1 MNVYIDTLVNGI
13 LIGLIYGL
21 AAMGL
26 ALIWGVLKVI
36 NLSHG
41 AFITLG
47 MFLSYLIF
55 KYFHIPPYISVFFTL
70 IIGFILGFIAYFISL
85 HKIVSHAKNFKEY
98 ELSSLLSTFSLSL
111 IITGF
116 LLFIFATTPMAINLP
131 LSLFETKLLASFFSI
146 LFTIALS
153 LFLYKTYMGKA
164 IRAVSQNIDAA
175 KLMGVNTTLIL
186 ATSFAIGVSLA
197 MAAGTL
203 IAMVF
208 PFSTLSGVLYELK
221 SFIICVI
228 GGLGNPIGTI
238 VGGIILGLLENFF
251 GLFVNQ
257 GLVPFIEFTILILLL
272 LFKPNG
278 LFGGSK

>member
-1 MNVYIDTLVNGI
+1 LSIYIDTLINGI
-13 LIGLIYGL
+13 LIGLIYSL

-47 MFLSYLIF
+47 MFFAYLVF
-55 KYFHIPPYISVFFTL
+55 KYFHIPPYISVFLAL
-70 IIGFILGFIAYFISL
+70 IVGFILGFISYFIAL
-85 HKIVSHAKNFKEY
+85 HRIVSKAKSFKEY

-111 IITGF
+111 IITGI

-131 LSLFETKLLASFFSI
+131 LSLFQTKLLASIFSI
-146 LFTIALS
+146 IFTVALG
-153 LFLYKTYMGKA
+153 LFLYKTYLGKA

-175 KLMGVNTTLIL
+175 KLMGINTTLVL
-186 ATSFAIGVSLA
+186 AISFALGIALA
-197 MAAGTL
+197 MGAGNL

-208 PFSTLSGVLYELK
+208 PFSSLSGASYELK

-238 VGGIILGLLENFF
+238 IGGILLGLLENFF
-251 GLFVNQ
+251 GLFFNQ
-257 GLVPFIEFTILILLL
+257 GFVPFIEFTILILLL
-272 LFKPNG
+272 LFKPKG